1 MLKIGREGRGLRTQ
15 VPLQPLADGVAD
27 RSAGLAVDLFTV
39 VVCSAIHEA
48 ALRLFQ
54 CDEPQQVAAAE
65 IVSPFSRKDCKKAA
79 ICSGGR
85 IDKRPRTDTG
95 RGLLMSKSIDSG
107 Q

>member
-54 CDEPQQVAAAE
+54 RDDHNKSRRPKLFRRFPVKIAKRQRTVPAVESTKGPEPIPAWA
-65 IVSPFSRKDCKKAA
+65 F
-79 ICSGGR
+79 
-85 IDKRPRTDTG
+85 
-95 RGLLMSKSIDSG
+95 
-107 Q
+107 